1 MDTLKSLHENISA
14 LADGELPDSELEL
27 TLAALNDAEGRLAW
41 QTYHLI
47 GDVLRG
53 AEALPGAD
61 FAARLAARLA
71 AEDRAAEA
79 AGLPPQSAAAAQSS
93 LPGAPSLS
101 APLQPPQSPP
111 QSPSAQAQPQAPLAD
126 APARQAGA
134 GGAALVAPIL
144 P

>member
-47 GDVLRG
+47 GDMLRG
-53 AEALPGAD
+53 AEALPGAA

-71 AEDRAAEA
+71 AEDE
-79 AGLPPQSAAAAQSS
+79 AAAA
-93 LPGAPSLS
+93 
-101 APLQPPQSPP
+101 
-111 QSPSAQAQPQAPLAD
+111 
-126 APARQAGA
+126 
-134 GGAALVAPIL
+134 AA
-144 P
+144 